1 MKANAD
7 EVAREAEVARAE
19 AEMARADEV
28 ARAAE
33 AMAALLAEDEKKE
46 TQQSSKKSKAKA
58 KKAKARAEQQAAE
71 EEAHRVEQAA
81 AAAEQ
86 QAAAA
91 DELLPDAYV
100 CPITQELMNDPV
112 FASDGHTYERQ
123 AIERWIAKN
132 ATSPKTGCEL
142 EMTML
147 FPNHA
152 MRGQIRE
159 WQEAHM

>member
-1 MKANAD
+1 
-7 EVAREAEVARAE
+7 
-19 AEMARADEV
+19 
-28 ARAAE
+28 
-33 AMAALLAEDEKKE
+33 MAALLAEEEKEE

-71 EEAHRVEQAA
+71 EEARRAEQAA

-91 DELLPDAYV
+91 DEPPDAYV
-100 CPITQELMNDPV
+100 CPITQELMHDPV

-123 AIERWIAKN
+123 AIERWIEKN
-132 ATSPKTGCEL
+132 ATSPKTGCAL

-159 WQEAHM
+159 WQEARM